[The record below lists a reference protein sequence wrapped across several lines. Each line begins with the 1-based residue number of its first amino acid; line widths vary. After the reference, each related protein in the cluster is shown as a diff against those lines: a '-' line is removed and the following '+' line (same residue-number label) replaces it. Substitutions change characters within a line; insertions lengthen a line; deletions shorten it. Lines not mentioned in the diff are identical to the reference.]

1 MKQKLSEV
9 KDCFWL
15 SMILIGILS
24 FTFVLMPIA
33 NYTEG
38 KVQRIILFLIG
49 LLFWGALISGYYFL
63 ILTYKS
69 YKRTVSKKFLKEHEE
84 THAFEFLAVCS
95 NKEARII
102 DIILLVDLAVL
113 LIINLLK
120 KTNGVLPYIGLAVL
134 VFTIHTHCM
143 GNGNIYRKMKCER
156 KKKK

>member
-63 ILTYKS
+63 IS
-69 YKRTVSKKFLKEHEE
+69 F
-84 THAFEFLAVCS
+84 
-95 NKEARII
+95 
-102 DIILLVDLAVL
+102 
-113 LIINLLK
+113 
-120 KTNGVLPYIGLAVL
+120 
-134 VFTIHTHCM
+134 
-143 GNGNIYRKMKCER
+143 
-156 KKKK
+156 

>member
-49 LLFWGALISGYYFL
+49 

-143 GNGNIYRKMKCER
+143 FNGNIYRKMKCER